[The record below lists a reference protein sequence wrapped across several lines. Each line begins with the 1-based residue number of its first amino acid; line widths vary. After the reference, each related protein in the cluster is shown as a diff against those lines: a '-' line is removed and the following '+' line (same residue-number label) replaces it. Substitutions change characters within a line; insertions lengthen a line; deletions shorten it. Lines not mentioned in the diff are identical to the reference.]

1 MVALQERRVSVV
13 TQGRT
18 SRKSPTKRNCNF
30 PAILRAARAVA
41 RWMVLGGVGFGRG
54 GRAIMEM
61 VLRARSGVARWENR
75 AFQSCGE
82 RVPYATVF
90 RGKELSSPTQ
100 HDSYTYL
107 V

>member
-41 RWMVLGGVGFGRG
+41 CWMLLGGVGFR
-54 GRAIMEM
+54 RA
-61 VLRARSGVARWENR
+61 ASDDGDGVACEKRGHG
-75 AFQSCGE
+75 GE
-82 RVPYATVF
+82 VGEQGVS
-90 RGKELSSPTQ
+90 EWW
-100 HDSYTYL
+100 
-107 V
+107 